1 MQNTDFSQ
9 IVPFP
14 EISHSD
20 LTRQLSEENLR
31 LHQIIDEITNRLAI
45 QQELIQQLKPEFDTC
60 ERFLA
65 TFLSVAVLEKRK
77 SVVSHN

>member
-45 QQELIQQLKPEFDTC
+45 QQELIQQLKDEIAILKGQKPKPKIPP
-60 ERFLA
+60 
-65 TFLSVAVLEKRK
+65 SKP
-77 SVVSHN
+77 